1 MSFFTFKKTKTPV
14 ITSFRSP
21 SFALTFSSKSVLLLG
36 LLVFGVVSFFASSF
50 AVAFEAGFATNSAPI
65 STKAEISDAE
75 LKKAKLMIGQKMML
89 DFRYFCQDHT
99 PSKQCRTPVTVMPQ
113 PLLNLLSSEN
123 IGGVILFSENI
134 HSAKQLVTMNY
145 ELQAN
150 MRQAGKEALFIAVD
164 QEGGRVARLP
174 TTILPAFAGN
184 LAIGASAHQHGNAF
198 ASNIGEHIGRTLL
211 PLGINTNFAPSVD
224 INSEPNNPVINVRS
238 FGESPE
244 QTAELGEAFVSAMQK
259 AGVLSAL
266 KHFPGHGDTRV
277 DSHSGLPRVDHSLKQ
292 AQSGDLLPFANIIN
306 SDTPPA
312 MVMSAH
318 IQYPSLDNTTIKNK
332 QGELQIVPA
341 TLSKRILTDILRNRL
356 GFDGLIVTDAL
367 DMAGISQFFT
377 QEEAV
382 MMAFDAGADIAL
394 MPYTIRNQQDIEAFN
409 AMLNSLA
416 MRIVKDKQKMEQ
428 LTASHQRVLRMKLHH
443 QLGRY
448 VSKPMSWWLN
458 EAQANTGETT
468 PRSDKVIPKSKGK
481 AAGFLEGNTEENAI
495 ESAKENTVENADKN
509 AKDNSKIA
517 AKTHANAPKNENAS
531 ALYLKGKQIEKALS
545 EASVTLLF
553 GKNKLPV
560 KAVKWVALMP
570 DAARCLALEDA
581 VLAVDAN
588 AQYACLSLI
597 ELPNKGLVSRL
608 IKQSDALI
616 VGDITPLH
624 ANYELGGLDRAS
636 QLANRA
642 SGAQLNAF
650 GAYAMRLAR
659 SQGKT
664 VIFAAMRMPYTAKA
678 AMDFADIG
686 IATYDYA
693 VTVLPESKQSNA
705 SQDNALKTSALI
717 DTNSDEPSPRVSS
730 QSLKTLMKVLSGKLV
745 PKGKSPVSWQQ

>member
-14 ITSFRSP
+14 ITSFRSAL
-21 SFALTFSSKSVLLLG
+21 FALTFFRKSLFIAGFITAVA
-36 LLVFGVVSFFASSF
+36 VPCFASDFSASF
-50 AVAFEAGFATNSAPI
+50 TPSSANTEA
-65 STKAEISDAE
+65 SDAQ
-75 LKKAKLMIGQKMML
+75 LTKAKLMIGQKMML
-89 DFRYFCQDHT
+89 DFRYFCQDDT
-99 PSKQCRTPVTVMPQ
+99 LSKQCRTPVTSMPQ

-198 ASNIGEHIGRTLL
+198 ASNIGEQIGRTLL

-341 TLSKRILTDILRNRL
+341 TLSKRILTDMLRNRL

-394 MPYTIRNQQDIEAFN
+394 MPYTIRNQRDIAAFK

-416 MRIVKDKQKMEQ
+416 MRTVKDKQKMER

-468 PRSDKVIPKSKGK
+468 LRSDKVIPKSK
-481 AAGFLEGNTEENAI
+481 AAGYLEENA
-495 ESAKENTVENADKN
+495 N
-509 AKDNSKIA
+509 
-517 AKTHANAPKNENAS
+517 

-545 EASVTLLF
+545 ESSVTLLF

-560 KAVKWVALMP
+560 KAMKWVALMP

-581 VLAVDAN
+581 LLAVDAN
-588 AQYACLSLI
+588 AQYACLPLI

-608 IKQSDALI
+608 ITQSDALI

-624 ANYELGGLDRAS
+624 ASYELGGLDLAS

-650 GAYAMRLAR
+650 GAYAMKLAR
-659 SQGKT
+659 SHGKT

-678 AMDFADIG
+678 AMDYADIG

-705 SQDNALKTSALI
+705 LQDNSLEKSALI
-717 DTNSDEPSPRVSS
+717 DTNSDESGPRVSS

>member
-14 ITSFRSP
+14 ISSSRSVL
-21 SFALTFSSKSVLLLG
+21 SALTLYRKSLFITG
-36 LLVFGVVSFFASSF
+36 LFIAVAVPCFASDFSASF
-50 AVAFEAGFATNSAPI
+50 TPSGTNTEA
-65 STKAEISDAE
+65 SDAQ

-89 DFRYFCQDHT
+89 DFRYFCQDGT
-99 PSKQCRTPVTVMPQ
+99 LSKQCRTPVTSMPQ

-150 MRQAGKEALFIAVD
+150 MRQTGKEALFIAVD

-259 AGVLSAL
+259 TGVLSAL

-377 QEEAV
+377 EEEAV

-394 MPYTIRNQQDIEAFN
+394 MPYTIRNLQDIESFK

-416 MRIVKDKQKMEQ
+416 MRTVKDKQKMER

-468 PRSDKVIPKSKGK
+468 PRSEKVIPQSKGK
-481 AAGFLEGNTEENAI
+481 AAGYLKGNAE
-495 ESAKENTVENADKN
+495 ESAAKNADKN

-588 AQYACLSLI
+588 AQYACLPLI

-642 SGAQLNAF
+642 TGAQLNVF
-650 GAYAMRLAR
+650 GAYAMKLAR
-659 SQGKT
+659 SHGKT

-678 AMDFADIG
+678 AMDYADIG

-693 VTVLPESKQSNA
+693 LEKSV
-705 SQDNALKTSALI
+705 LI

>member
-1 MSFFTFKKTKTPV
+1 
-14 ITSFRSP
+14 
-21 SFALTFSSKSVLLLG
+21 
-36 LLVFGVVSFFASSF
+36 
-50 AVAFEAGFATNSAPI
+50 
-65 STKAEISDAE
+65 
-75 LKKAKLMIGQKMML
+75 MML
-89 DFRYFCQDHT
+89 DFRYFCQDDT
-99 PSKQCRTPVTVMPQ
+99 LSKQCRTPVTSMPQ

-244 QTAELGEAFVSAMQK
+244 QAAELGEAFVSAMQK

-394 MPYTIRNQQDIEAFN
+394 MPYTIRNLQDIEAFN

-458 EAQANTGETT
+458 EAQANTGKAT

-481 AAGFLEGNTEENAI
+481 SAGYLEENA
-495 ESAKENTVENADKN
+495 N
-509 AKDNSKIA
+509 
-517 AKTHANAPKNENAS
+517 

-545 EASVTLLF
+545 ESSVTLLF

-581 VLAVDAN
+581 VLAVDTN
-588 AQYACLSLI
+588 AQYACLPLI

-650 GAYAMRLAR
+650 GAYAMKLAR
-659 SQGKT
+659 SHGKT

-678 AMDFADIG
+678 AMDYADIG

-705 SQDNALKTSALI
+705 SQDNSLEKSALI
-717 DTNSDEPSPRVSS
+717 EINSDEPGPRVSS

>member
-1 MSFFTFKKTKTPV
+1 MPC
-14 ITSFRSP
+14 
-21 SFALTFSSKSVLLLG
+21 
-36 LLVFGVVSFFASSF
+36 FASDFSASF
-50 AVAFEAGFATNSAPI
+50 TPSSANTEA
-65 STKAEISDAE
+65 SDAQ
-75 LKKAKLMIGQKMML
+75 LTKAKLMIGQKMML
-89 DFRYFCQDHT
+89 DFRYFCQDDT
-99 PSKQCRTPVTVMPQ
+99 LSKQCRTPVTSMPQ

-341 TLSKRILTDILRNRL
+341 TLSKRILTDMLRNRL

-394 MPYTIRNQQDIEAFN
+394 MPYTIRNPRDIEAFK

-416 MRIVKDKQKMEQ
+416 RRTVKDKQKMER

-458 EAQANTGETT
+458 EAQANTGKAT

-481 AAGFLEGNTEENAI
+481 SAGYLEENA
-495 ESAKENTVENADKN
+495 N
-509 AKDNSKIA
+509 
-517 AKTHANAPKNENAS
+517 

-545 EASVTLLF
+545 ESSVTLLF

-581 VLAVDAN
+581 VLAVDTN
-588 AQYACLSLI
+588 AQYACLPLI

-624 ANYELGGLDRAS
+624 ANYELGGLDQAS

-650 GAYAMRLAR
+650 GAYVMKLAR

-678 AMDFADIG
+678 AMDYADIG

-705 SQDNALKTSALI
+705 SQDNSLEKSALI
-717 DTNSDEPSPRVSS
+717 EINSDEPGPRVSS

>member
-1 MSFFTFKKTKTPV
+1 MSFFTFNKTKTPV
-14 ITSFRSP
+14 ITSSRSVL
-21 SFALTFSSKSVLLLG
+21 SALTLFRKSLFIAGFITAVA
-36 LLVFGVVSFFASSF
+36 VPCFASDFSASF
-50 AVAFEAGFATNSAPI
+50 TPSSANS
-65 STKAEISDAE
+65 EVSDAQ
-75 LKKAKLMIGQKMML
+75 LTKAKLMIGQKMML
-89 DFRYFCQDHT
+89 DLRYFCQDDT
-99 PSKQCRTPVTVMPQ
+99 LSKQCRTPVTSIPQ

-277 DSHSGLPRVDHSLKQ
+277 DSHSGLPLVDHSLKQ

-341 TLSKRILTDILRNRL
+341 TLSKRILTDMLRNRL

-394 MPYTIRNQQDIEAFN
+394 MPYTIRNQRDIAAFK

-416 MRIVKDKQKMEQ
+416 MRTVKDKQKMER

-468 PRSDKVIPKSKGK
+468 LRSDKVIPKSK
-481 AAGFLEGNTEENAI
+481 AAGYLEENA
-495 ESAKENTVENADKN
+495 N
-509 AKDNSKIA
+509 
-517 AKTHANAPKNENAS
+517 

-545 EASVTLLF
+545 ESSVTLLF

-560 KAVKWVALMP
+560 KAMKWVALMP

-581 VLAVDAN
+581 LLAVDVN
-588 AQYACLSLI
+588 AQYACLPLI

-608 IKQSDALI
+608 ITQSDALI

-624 ANYELGGLDRAS
+624 ASYELGGLDLAS

-650 GAYAMRLAR
+650 GAYAMKLAR
-659 SQGKT
+659 SHGKT

-678 AMDFADIG
+678 AMDYADIG

-705 SQDNALKTSALI
+705 LQDNSLEKSALI
-717 DTNSDEPSPRVSS
+717 DTNSDESGPRVSS

>member
-1 MSFFTFKKTKTPV
+1 
-14 ITSFRSP
+14 
-21 SFALTFSSKSVLLLG
+21 
-36 LLVFGVVSFFASSF
+36 
-50 AVAFEAGFATNSAPI
+50 
-65 STKAEISDAE
+65 
-75 LKKAKLMIGQKMML
+75 MML
-89 DFRYFCQDHT
+89 DFRYFCQDDT
-99 PSKQCRTPVTVMPQ
+99 LSKQCRTPVTSMPQ

-198 ASNIGEHIGRTLL
+198 ASNIGEQIGRTLL

-341 TLSKRILTDILRNRL
+341 TLSKRILTDMLRNRL

-394 MPYTIRNQQDIEAFN
+394 MPYTIRNQRDIAAFK

-416 MRIVKDKQKMEQ
+416 MRTVKDKQKMER

-468 PRSDKVIPKSKGK
+468 LRSDKVIPKSK
-481 AAGFLEGNTEENAI
+481 AAGYLEENA
-495 ESAKENTVENADKN
+495 N
-509 AKDNSKIA
+509 
-517 AKTHANAPKNENAS
+517 

-545 EASVTLLF
+545 ESSVTLLF

-560 KAVKWVALMP
+560 KAMKWVALMP

-581 VLAVDAN
+581 LLAVDAN
-588 AQYACLSLI
+588 AQYACLPLI

-608 IKQSDALI
+608 ITQSDALI

-624 ANYELGGLDRAS
+624 ASYELGGLDLAS

-650 GAYAMRLAR
+650 GAYAMKLAR
-659 SQGKT
+659 SHGKT

-678 AMDFADIG
+678 AMDYADIG

-705 SQDNALKTSALI
+705 LQDNSLEKSALI
-717 DTNSDEPSPRVSS
+717 DTNSDESGPRVSS

>member
-1 MSFFTFKKTKTPV
+1 MSSLASDHSASFATALEAG
-14 ITSFRSP
+14 ITTNVSP
-21 SFALTFSSKSVLLLG
+21 SS
-36 LLVFGVVSFFASSF
+36 
-50 AVAFEAGFATNSAPI
+50 TNV
-65 STKAEISDAE
+65 EISDAE

-89 DFRYFCQDHT
+89 DFRYFCQDDT

-150 MRQAGKEALFIAVD
+150 MRQAGKEALFIAID

-341 TLSKRILTDILRNRL
+341 TLSKRILTGMLRNRL

-377 QEEAV
+377 EEEAV

-394 MPYTIRNQQDIEAFN
+394 MPYTIRNLQNIEAFKV
-409 AMLNSLA
+409 MLNSLA
-416 MRIVKDKQKMEQ
+416 MRTVKDKQKMER

-458 EAQANTGETT
+458 ETAANTDESLSRDTKNATTANVTGLTTNTLNNTEINPKTLKGSGQKNETT
-468 PRSDKVIPKSKGK
+468 SV
-481 AAGFLEGNTEENAI
+481 
-495 ESAKENTVENADKN
+495 
-509 AKDNSKIA
+509 
-517 AKTHANAPKNENAS
+517 
-531 ALYLKGKQIEKALS
+531 LYLKGKQIEKALS
-545 EASVTLLF
+545 ESSVTLLF
-553 GKNKLPV
+553 GKDKLPV
-560 KAVKWVALMP
+560 RAEKWIALMP

-581 VLAVDAN
+581 ILSVNAH

-597 ELPNKGLVSRL
+597 QLPNKKLVARL
-608 IKQSDALI
+608 IEQSHALI

-624 ANYELGGLDRAS
+624 ATYELGGLDKPSLLTKRAS
-636 QLANRA
+636 E
-642 SGAQLNAF
+642 AQLNEF
-650 GAYAMRLAR
+650 GLYAMKLAR
-659 SQGKT
+659 SQDKT
-664 VIFAAMRMPYTAKA
+664 VIFNAMRMPYTAKI
-678 AMDFADIG
+678 AMEFADIG

-693 VTVLPESKQSNA
+693 VTVSQENAVRENESKGGGV
-705 SQDNALKTSALI
+705 
-717 DTNSDEPSPRVSS
+717 DEPITKVSG
-730 QSLKTLMKVLSGKLV
+730 QSLKTLMKVLSGKIDAE
-745 PKGKSPVSWQQ
+745 GKSPVSWKQ

>member
-14 ITSFRSP
+14 IASSRSAPSALTLFRKSLFITGLFIALVVPCFASDFSVSFTP
-21 SFALTFSSKSVLLLG
+21 SFTTT
-36 LLVFGVVSFFASSF
+36 
-50 AVAFEAGFATNSAPI
+50 EA
-65 STKAEISDAE
+65 SDAQ

-89 DFRYFCQDHT
+89 DFRYFCQDDT
-99 PSKQCRTPVTVMPQ
+99 LSKQCRTPVTSMPQ

-341 TLSKRILTDILRNRL
+341 TLSRRILTDILRNRL

-377 QEEAV
+377 EEEAV

-394 MPYTIRNQQDIEAFN
+394 MPYTIRNLQDIESFK

-416 MRIVKDKQKMEQ
+416 MRTMKDKQKMER

-468 PRSDKVIPKSKGK
+468 PRSDKVTPQSKGK
-481 AAGFLEGNTEENAI
+481 SAGFLEGNTEENAK
-495 ESAKENTVENADKN
+495 ESVKGNTAENADKN
-509 AKDNSKIA
+509 AKDNSKIV
-517 AKTHANAPKNENAS
+517 AKTHANAPKNEGAS

-545 EASVTLLF
+545 ESSVTLLF

-570 DAARCLALEDA
+570 DAARCLALESA
-581 VLAVDAN
+581 VLSVDAN
-588 AQYACLSLI
+588 AQYACLPLI

-624 ANYELGGLDRAS
+624 AGYELGGLDRAS

-650 GAYAMRLAR
+650 GANAMKLAR

-664 VIFAAMRMPYTAKA
+664 VIFAAMRMPYTAEA
-678 AMDFADIG
+678 AMEYADIG

-693 VTVLPESKQSNA
+693 VTVLQASKQSNI
-705 SQDNALKTSALI
+705 SQDNALKKSALI
-717 DTNSDEPSPRVSS
+717 DIDNDEPSPKVSS
-730 QSLKTLMKVLSGKLV
+730 QSLETLMKVLSGKLV

>member
-14 ITSFRSP
+14 ITSFRSAL
-21 SFALTFSSKSVLLLG
+21 FALTFFRKSLFIAGFITAVA
-36 LLVFGVVSFFASSF
+36 VPCFASDFSASF
-50 AVAFEAGFATNSAPI
+50 TPSSANTEA
-65 STKAEISDAE
+65 SDAQ
-75 LKKAKLMIGQKMML
+75 LTKAKLMIGQKMML
-89 DFRYFCQDHT
+89 DFRYFCQDDT
-99 PSKQCRTPVTVMPQ
+99 LSKQCRTPVTVMPQ

-341 TLSKRILTDILRNRL
+341 TLSKRILTDMLRNRL

-394 MPYTIRNQQDIEAFN
+394 MPYTIRNPRDIEAFK

-416 MRIVKDKQKMEQ
+416 RRTVKDKQKMER

-448 VSKPMSWWLN
+448 VSKPISWWLN
-458 EAQANTGETT
+458 EAQANTGKAT
-468 PRSDKVIPKSKGK
+468 PRSDKVTPKSKGK
-481 AAGFLEGNTEENAI
+481 SAGYLEENA
-495 ESAKENTVENADKN
+495 N
-509 AKDNSKIA
+509 
-517 AKTHANAPKNENAS
+517 

-545 EASVTLLF
+545 ESSVTLLF

-581 VLAVDAN
+581 VLAVDTN
-588 AQYACLSLI
+588 AQYACLPLI

-624 ANYELGGLDRAS
+624 ANYELGGLDQAS

-650 GAYAMRLAR
+650 GAYVR
-659 SQGKT
+659 
-664 VIFAAMRMPYTAKA
+664 RM
-678 AMDFADIG
+678 
-686 IATYDYA
+686 
-693 VTVLPESKQSNA
+693 
-705 SQDNALKTSALI
+705 
-717 DTNSDEPSPRVSS
+717 SS
-730 QSLKTLMKVLSGKLV
+730 G
-745 PKGKSPVSWQQ
+745 

>member
-1 MSFFTFKKTKTPV
+1 VPC
-14 ITSFRSP
+14 
-21 SFALTFSSKSVLLLG
+21 
-36 LLVFGVVSFFASSF
+36 FASDFSASF
-50 AVAFEAGFATNSAPI
+50 TPSSANTEA
-65 STKAEISDAE
+65 SDAQ
-75 LKKAKLMIGQKMML
+75 LTKAKLMIGQKMML
-89 DFRYFCQDHT
+89 DFRYFCQDDT
-99 PSKQCRTPVTVMPQ
+99 LSKQCRTPVRSMPQ

-341 TLSKRILTDILRNRL
+341 TLSKRILTDMLRNRL

-367 DMAGISQFFT
+367 
-377 QEEAV
+377 
-382 MMAFDAGADIAL
+382 
-394 MPYTIRNQQDIEAFN
+394 
-409 AMLNSLA
+409 
-416 MRIVKDKQKMEQ
+416 
-428 LTASHQRVLRMKLHH
+428 
-443 QLGRY
+443 
-448 VSKPMSWWLN
+448 
-458 EAQANTGETT
+458 
-468 PRSDKVIPKSKGK
+468 
-481 AAGFLEGNTEENAI
+481 
-495 ESAKENTVENADKN
+495 
-509 AKDNSKIA
+509 
-517 AKTHANAPKNENAS
+517 
-531 ALYLKGKQIEKALS
+531 ALS
-545 EASVTLLF
+545 VSVS
-553 GKNKLPV
+553 P
-560 KAVKWVALMP
+560 
-570 DAARCLALEDA
+570 
-581 VLAVDAN
+581 
-588 AQYACLSLI
+588 
-597 ELPNKGLVSRL
+597 
-608 IKQSDALI
+608 
-616 VGDITPLH
+616 
-624 ANYELGGLDRAS
+624 S
-636 QLANRA
+636 QC
-642 SGAQLNAF
+642 
-650 GAYAMRLAR
+650 
-659 SQGKT
+659 
-664 VIFAAMRMPYTAKA
+664 V
-678 AMDFADIG
+678 
-686 IATYDYA
+686 
-693 VTVLPESKQSNA
+693 
-705 SQDNALKTSALI
+705 
-717 DTNSDEPSPRVSS
+717 
-730 QSLKTLMKVLSGKLV
+730 
-745 PKGKSPVSWQQ
+745 

>member
-1 MSFFTFKKTKTPV
+1 MSFFTFKKVESPV

-21 SFALTFSSKSVLLLG
+21 PFALTLSSKSVLLLG
-36 LLVFGVVSFFASSF
+36 LFVFGGVSFFASSF
-50 AVAFEAGFATNSAPI
+50 AVAFEAGFATNSASI
-65 STKAEISDAE
+65 RTKAEISDAE

-174 TTILPAFAGN
+174 TAILPAFAGN
-184 LAIGASAHQHGNAF
+184 MAIGASAHQHGNAF
-198 ASNIGEHIGRTLL
+198 ASNVGEHIGRTLL

-266 KHFPGHGDTRV
+266 KHFPGHGDTHV

-377 QEEAV
+377 EEEAV

-458 EAQANTGETT
+458 EAEANTGESTA
-468 PRSDKVIPKSKGK
+468 RINKVSPNSKGK
-481 AAGFLEGNTEENAI
+481 AEGYLEGNAK
-495 ESAKENTVENADKN
+495 ESAVENADKN
-509 AKDNSKIA
+509 TKDISKIG
-517 AKTHANAPKNENAS
+517 AKSHANAPKNENAS

-545 EASVTLLF
+545 ESSVTLLF

-581 VLAVDAN
+581 ILSVDAN
-588 AQYACLSLI
+588 AQYACLPLI
-597 ELPNKGLVSRL
+597 QLPNKGLVARL

-624 ANYELGGLDRAS
+624 ASYELGGLDQPS
-636 QLANRA
+636 QLAKRA
-642 SGAQLNAF
+642 SATQVRDF
-650 GAYAMRLAR
+650 GAHAMKLAR

-664 VIFAAMRMPYTAKA
+664 VVFAAMRVPYTAKA

-693 VTVLPESKQSNA
+693 VTV
-705 SQDNALKTSALI
+705 SQGDTVRKSGLI
-717 DTNSDEPSPRVSS
+717 DSGTDEPITKVSG
-730 QSLKTLMKVLSGKLV
+730 QSFKTLIKVLNGKIDA
-745 PKGKSPVSWQQ
+745 KGKSPVSWKQ

>member
-1 MSFFTFKKTKTPV
+1 MSFFIFKKVESPV
-14 ITSFRSP
+14 IKSFRSP
-21 SFALTFSSKSVLLLG
+21 SFVLTLLSKSVLCLG
-36 LLVFGVVSFFASSF
+36 LFACGAVSCLASDHPASF
-50 AVAFEAGFATNSAPI
+50 ATALEAGITTNVAPS

-89 DFRYFCQDHT
+89 DFRYFCQDDT
-99 PSKQCRTPVTVMPQ
+99 PSKQCRTPVSVMPQ
-113 PLLNLLSSEN
+113 TLLNLLSSEN

-318 IQYPSLDNTTIKNK
+318 IQYPSLDDTTIKNK

-341 TLSKRILTDILRNRL
+341 TLSKRILTGMLRNRL

-377 QEEAV
+377 EEEAV

-394 MPYTIRNQQDIEAFN
+394 MPYTIRNQQDIEAFKV
-409 AMLNSLA
+409 MLNSLA
-416 MRIVKDKQKMEQ
+416 MRTVKDKQKMER

-458 EAQANTGETT
+458 ETAANTGESSSHGTKNASTANAIGLTT
-468 PRSDKVIPKSKGK
+468 NT
-481 AAGFLEGNTEENAI
+481 LNNTE
-495 ESAKENTVENADKN
+495 KKP
-509 AKDNSKIA
+509 
-517 AKTHANAPKNENAS
+517 KTLKGSGQKNEAAS
-531 ALYLKGKQIEKALS
+531 VLYLKGKQIEKALS
-545 EASVTLLF
+545 ESSVTVLF
-553 GKNKLPV
+553 GKDKLPV
-560 KAVKWVALMP
+560 RAEKWIALMP
-570 DAARCLALEDA
+570 DTARCLALEDA
-581 VLAVDAN
+581 ILSVNAH
-588 AQYACLSLI
+588 AQYACLPLI
-597 ELPNKGLVSRL
+597 QLPNKKLVTRL
-608 IKQSDALI
+608 IEQSHALI

-624 ANYELGGLDRAS
+624 ATYELGGLDKPSLLTKRAS
-636 QLANRA
+636 E
-642 SGAQLNAF
+642 AQLNDF
-650 GAYAMRLAR
+650 GLYAMKLAR
-659 SQGKT
+659 SQDKT
-664 VIFAAMRMPYTAKA
+664 VIFNAMRMPYTAKV
-678 AMDFADIG
+678 AMEFADIG

-693 VTVLPESKQSNA
+693 VTVSQENA
-705 SQDNALKTSALI
+705 VRENELKGSGV
-717 DTNSDEPSPRVSS
+717 DEPITKASG
-730 QSLKTLMKVLSGKLV
+730 QSLKTLMKVLSGKIDA
-745 PKGKSPVSWQQ
+745 KGKSPVSWKQ

>member
-1 MSFFTFKKTKTPV
+1 MKTRV
-14 ITSFRSP
+14 INSFRSTL
-21 SFALTFSSKSVLLLG
+21 FTLTFFSKSILFIGILG
-36 LLVFGVVSFFASSF
+36 FGVTPCVAASIKHT
-50 AVAFEAGFATNSAPI
+50 EA
-65 STKAEISDAE
+65 SDVE
-75 LKKAKLMIGQKMML
+75 LQKAKLMLGQKMIL
-89 DFRYFCQDHT
+89 DFRYFCQDET
-99 PSKQCRTPVTVMPQ
+99 PANHCRTPVTSMPQ
-113 PLLNLLSSEN
+113 PLLNLLGSEN

-134 HSAKQLVTMNY
+134 RSAKQLVTMNY

-150 MRQAGKEALFIAVD
+150 MRKATREALFIAVD

-184 LAIGASAHQHGNAF
+184 LAIGASAHQHSSAF

-224 INSEPNNPVINVRS
+224 INSEPKNPVINVRS
-238 FGESPE
+238 FGESPQ

-266 KHFPGHGDTRV
+266 KHFPGHGDTHV
-277 DSHSGLPRVDHSLKQ
+277 DSHSGLPRVDRTLKQ
-292 AQSGDLLPFANIIN
+292 ALSGDLLPFANIIN

-318 IQYPSLDNTTIKNK
+318 IQYPSLDDTTITNK

-341 TLSKRILTDILRNRL
+341 TLSKRILTDTLRNRL

-377 QEEAV
+377 EEEAV

-394 MPYTIRNQQDIEAFN
+394 MPYTIRNQQDINSFK
-409 AMLNSLA
+409 AMLERLA
-416 MRIVKDKQKMEQ
+416 ERTVNDKQKMER
-428 LTASHQRVLRMKLHH
+428 LKVSHQRVLRAKLRH

-448 VSKPMSWWLN
+448 VSKPISWWLN
-458 EAQANTGETT
+458 EAEANTGEISARLPQIDPEVKNIAKNTNKT
-468 PRSDKVIPKSKGK
+468 HVAAHKG
-481 AAGFLEGNTEENAI
+481 
-495 ESAKENTVENADKN
+495 ESANT
-509 AKDNSKIA
+509 
-517 AKTHANAPKNENAS
+517 
-531 ALYLKGKQIEKALS
+531 LYLKGKQIEKALS
-545 EASVTLLF
+545 ESSVTLLF

-560 KAVKWVALMP
+560 NAVKWVALMP
-570 DAARCLALEDA
+570 DAARCLALEEA
-581 VLAVDAN
+581 ILSGNVD
-588 AQYACLSLI
+588 AQYACLPLI
-597 ELPNKGLVSRL
+597 EVPNKGLVSRL

-624 ANYELGGLDRAS
+624 ANYELGGLDSPS

-642 SGAQLNAF
+642 SVAQINDF
-650 GAYAMRLAR
+650 GAYAMKLAK
-659 SQGKT
+659 SNGKT

-678 AMDFADIG
+678 AKDYADIG

-693 VTVLPESKQSNA
+693 VTVLQESKQSNA
-705 SQDNALKTSALI
+705 SQGNVLEKSALI
-717 DTNSDEPSPRVSS
+717 DNGIDEPRTKVSS
-730 QSLKTLMKVLSGKLV
+730 QSLKTLMKVLTGKLDA
-745 PKGKSPVSWQQ
+745 KGKSPVSWQQ

>member
-1 MSFFTFKKTKTPV
+1 M
-14 ITSFRSP
+14 
-21 SFALTFSSKSVLLLG
+21 
-36 LLVFGVVSFFASSF
+36 
-50 AVAFEAGFATNSAPI
+50 
-65 STKAEISDAE
+65 
-75 LKKAKLMIGQKMML
+75 
-89 DFRYFCQDHT
+89 
-99 PSKQCRTPVTVMPQ
+99 
-113 PLLNLLSSEN
+113 
-123 IGGVILFSENI
+123 
-134 HSAKQLVTMNY
+134 
-145 ELQAN
+145 
-150 MRQAGKEALFIAVD
+150 
-164 QEGGRVARLP
+164 
-174 TTILPAFAGN
+174 
-184 LAIGASAHQHGNAF
+184 
-198 ASNIGEHIGRTLL
+198 
-211 PLGINTNFAPSVD
+211 
-224 INSEPNNPVINVRS
+224 
-238 FGESPE
+238 
-244 QTAELGEAFVSAMQK
+244 
-259 AGVLSAL
+259 
-266 KHFPGHGDTRV
+266 
-277 DSHSGLPRVDHSLKQ
+277 
-292 AQSGDLLPFANIIN
+292 
-306 SDTPPA
+306 
-312 MVMSAH
+312 
-318 IQYPSLDNTTIKNK
+318 
-332 QGELQIVPA
+332 
-341 TLSKRILTDILRNRL
+341 LRNRL

-394 MPYTIRNQQDIEAFN
+394 MPYTIRNPRDIEAFK
-409 AMLNSLA
+409 AMLDSLA
-416 MRIVKDKQKMEQ
+416 RRTVKDKQKMER

-458 EAQANTGETT
+458 EAQANTGKAT

-481 AAGFLEGNTEENAI
+481 SAGYLEENA
-495 ESAKENTVENADKN
+495 N
-509 AKDNSKIA
+509 
-517 AKTHANAPKNENAS
+517 

-545 EASVTLLF
+545 ESSVTLLF

-581 VLAVDAN
+581 VLAVDTN
-588 AQYACLSLI
+588 AQYACLPLI

-624 ANYELGGLDRAS
+624 ANYELGGLDQAS
-636 QLANRA
+636 QLASRA

-650 GAYAMRLAR
+650 GAYAMKLAR
-659 SQGKT
+659 SHGKT

-678 AMDFADIG
+678 AMDYADIG

-705 SQDNALKTSALI
+705 SQDNSLEKSALI
-717 DTNSDEPSPRVSS
+717 EINSDEPGPRVSS

>member
-1 MSFFTFKKTKTPV
+1 LSFFTFKKTRTPV
-14 ITSFRSP
+14 ITSFRSAL
-21 SFALTFSSKSVLLLG
+21 FALTFFRKSLFIAGFITAVA
-36 LLVFGVVSFFASSF
+36 VPCFASDFSASF
-50 AVAFEAGFATNSAPI
+50 TPSSANTEA
-65 STKAEISDAE
+65 SDAQ
-75 LKKAKLMIGQKMML
+75 LTKAKLMIGQKMML
-89 DFRYFCQDHT
+89 DFRYFCQDDT
-99 PSKQCRTPVTVMPQ
+99 LSKQCRTPVRSMPQ

-341 TLSKRILTDILRNRL
+341 TLSKRILTDMLRNRL

-394 MPYTIRNQQDIEAFN
+394 MPYTIRNPRDIEAFK

-416 MRIVKDKQKMEQ
+416 RRTVKDKQKMER
-428 LTASHQRVLRMKLHH
+428 LTASHQRVLHMKLHH

-458 EAQANTGETT
+458 EAQANTGKAT

-481 AAGFLEGNTEENAI
+481 SARYLEENA
-495 ESAKENTVENADKN
+495 N
-509 AKDNSKIA
+509 
-517 AKTHANAPKNENAS
+517 

-545 EASVTLLF
+545 ESSVTLLF

-581 VLAVDAN
+581 VLAVDTN
-588 AQYACLSLI
+588 AQYACLPLI

-624 ANYELGGLDRAS
+624 ANYELGGLDQAS

-650 GAYAMRLAR
+650 GAYAMKLAR

-678 AMDFADIG
+678 AMEYADIG

-705 SQDNALKTSALI
+705 SQKNALEKSALI
-717 DTNSDEPSPRVSS
+717 EINSDEPGPRVSS

>member
-14 ITSFRSP
+14 ITSFRSAL
-21 SFALTFSSKSVLLLG
+21 FALTFFRKSLFIAGFITAVA
-36 LLVFGVVSFFASSF
+36 VPCFASDFSASF
-50 AVAFEAGFATNSAPI
+50 TPSSANTEA
-65 STKAEISDAE
+65 SDAQ
-75 LKKAKLMIGQKMML
+75 LTKAKLMIGQKMML
-89 DFRYFCQDHT
+89 DFRYFCQDDT
-99 PSKQCRTPVTVMPQ
+99 LSKQCRTPVTSMPQ

-341 TLSKRILTDILRNRL
+341 TLSKRILTDMLRNRL

-394 MPYTIRNQQDIEAFN
+394 MPYTIRNPRDIEAFK

-416 MRIVKDKQKMEQ
+416 RRTVKDKQKMER

-448 VSKPMSWWLN
+448 VSKPISWWLN
-458 EAQANTGETT
+458 EAQANTGKAT
-468 PRSDKVIPKSKGK
+468 PRSDKVTPKSKGK
-481 AAGFLEGNTEENAI
+481 SAGYLEENA
-495 ESAKENTVENADKN
+495 N
-509 AKDNSKIA
+509 
-517 AKTHANAPKNENAS
+517 

-545 EASVTLLF
+545 ESSVTLLF

-581 VLAVDAN
+581 VLAVDTN
-588 AQYACLSLI
+588 AQYACLPLI

-624 ANYELGGLDRAS
+624 ANYELGGLDQAS
-636 QLANRA
+636 QLASRA

-650 GAYAMRLAR
+650 GAYVMKLAR

-678 AMDFADIG
+678 AMDYADIG

-705 SQDNALKTSALI
+705 SQDNSLEKSALI
-717 DTNSDEPSPRVSS
+717 EINSDEPGPRVSS
-730 QSLKTLMKVLSGKLV
+730 QSLKTLMKVLSEKLV

>member
-14 ITSFRSP
+14 ITSFRSAL
-21 SFALTFSSKSVLLLG
+21 FALTFFRKSLFIAGFITAVA
-36 LLVFGVVSFFASSF
+36 VPCFASDFSASF
-50 AVAFEAGFATNSAPI
+50 TPSSANTEA
-65 STKAEISDAE
+65 SDAQ
-75 LKKAKLMIGQKMML
+75 LTKAKLMIGQKMML
-89 DFRYFCQDHT
+89 DFRYFCQDDT
-99 PSKQCRTPVTVMPQ
+99 LSKQCRTPVTSMPQ

-341 TLSKRILTDILRNRL
+341 TLSKRILTDMLRNRL

-394 MPYTIRNQQDIEAFN
+394 MPYTIRNPRDIEAFK

-416 MRIVKDKQKMEQ
+416 RRTVKDKQKMER

-458 EAQANTGETT
+458 EAQANTGKAT

-481 AAGFLEGNTEENAI
+481 SAGYLEENA
-495 ESAKENTVENADKN
+495 N
-509 AKDNSKIA
+509 
-517 AKTHANAPKNENAS
+517 

-545 EASVTLLF
+545 ESSVTLLF

-581 VLAVDAN
+581 VLAVDTN
-588 AQYACLSLI
+588 AQYACLPLI

-624 ANYELGGLDRAS
+624 ANYELGGLDQAS

-650 GAYAMRLAR
+650 GAYAMKLAR
-659 SQGKT
+659 SHGKT
-664 VIFAAMRMPYTAKA
+664 VIFAAMRMPYSAKA
-678 AMDFADIG
+678 AMDYADIG

-705 SQDNALKTSALI
+705 SQDNSLEKSALI
-717 DTNSDEPSPRVSS
+717 EINSDEPGPRVSS

>member
-1 MSFFTFKKTKTPV
+1 MSFFTFKKVESPV

-21 SFALTFSSKSVLLLG
+21 PFALTLSSKSVLLLG
-36 LLVFGVVSFFASSF
+36 LFVFGGVSFFASSF
-50 AVAFEAGFATNSAPI
+50 AVAFEAGFATNSASI

-174 TTILPAFAGN
+174 TAILPAFAGN
-184 LAIGASAHQHGNAF
+184 MAIGASAHQHGNAF
-198 ASNIGEHIGRTLL
+198 ASNVGEHIGRTLL

-266 KHFPGHGDTRV
+266 KHFPGHGDTHV

-377 QEEAV
+377 EEEAV

-458 EAQANTGETT
+458 EAEANTGESTA
-468 PRSDKVIPKSKGK
+468 RINKVSPNSKGK
-481 AAGFLEGNTEENAI
+481 AEGYLEGNAK
-495 ESAKENTVENADKN
+495 ESAVENADKN
-509 AKDNSKIA
+509 TKDISKIG
-517 AKTHANAPKNENAS
+517 AKSHANAPKNENAS

-545 EASVTLLF
+545 ESSVTLLF

-581 VLAVDAN
+581 ILSVDAN
-588 AQYACLSLI
+588 AQYACLPLI
-597 ELPNKGLVSRL
+597 QLPNKGLVARL

-624 ANYELGGLDRAS
+624 ASYELGGLDQPS
-636 QLANRA
+636 QLAKRA
-642 SGAQLNAF
+642 SATQVRDF
-650 GAYAMRLAR
+650 GAHAMKLAR

-664 VIFAAMRMPYTAKA
+664 VVFAAMRVPYTAKA

-693 VTVLPESKQSNA
+693 VTV
-705 SQDNALKTSALI
+705 SQGDTVRKSGLI
-717 DTNSDEPSPRVSS
+717 DSGTDEPITKVSG
-730 QSLKTLMKVLSGKLV
+730 QSFKTLIKVLNGKIDA
-745 PKGKSPVSWQQ
+745 KGKSPVSWKQ